1 MADRPTSSPP
11 SPCIAV
17 PCQPATACPAGV
29 MRTEDGTALD
39 GGRIAIH
46 RRCILKSVEH
56 ERHCTVAQLLSGR
69 QYSRH
74 GETLGSDVACG
85 AGAARRSVAHSR
97 TWGSTLPAVMAAAG
111 RSPSARLAPL
121 QQQSPLEDK

>member
-1 MADRPTSSPP
+1 
-11 SPCIAV
+11 
-17 PCQPATACPAGV
+17 

-46 RRCILKSVEH
+46 RRCILKRVEH

-74 GETLGSDVACG
+74 GETLGSDVARG
-85 AGAARRSVAHSR
+85 AGAARRSVANAR
-97 TWGSTLPAVMAAAG
+97 TWESTLPAVMAVAG
-111 RSPSARLAPL
+111 SIGAPATCRALAIQLL
-121 QQQSPLEDK
+121 QVLNR